1 MKNQMLNINVTSSL
15 VDKWRGDVIAVAVY
29 DDQQP
34 QKSLEE
40 CGEVVSEEVK
50 RVLKDRWING
60 KDGETLLIPTPAKS
74 GILAK
79 RVLIV
84 GMGARKKVNLEG
96 LRVLGAQLVAACE
109 KHNITS
115 MNCLMALDKHNGIK
129 RNQVLESVAEGIW
142 LGSYRFEQ
150 FQSKKSKEE
159 SKPVNPKVYF
169 ATRKEHTDRSKK
181 SLEAVAAICRGVNLA
196 RDLGNSPGNIL
207 NPETLVD
214 RVKVLM
220 EELPVKVT
228 VLNEKALAKKGMNGI
243 LAVGQGSGTP
253 PRLITM
259 EYNNGG
265 DKPVL
270 AVVGKAITFDSGGIS
285 IKPSVKMEEMK
296 FDMCGGAAVLG
307 FMQAIAQMKLEVNVV
322 GIVPTAENLP
332 SGSAQRPG
340 DIIKTAK
347 GVFVEVVNTDAEGR
361 LILADALHHAESFD
375 PEVIIDLATLTGAC
389 VVALGAHASGI
400 MGNNSKL
407 LKKIRKVG
415 DGCGDRVWP
424 LPLFDA
430 YQKQIKSTVADI
442 KNVGGPG
449 GGTITAG
456 CFLSRFVEEDRDWVH
471 IDIAG
476 TAWDMASSKPNF
488 PKGATGVGVR
498 LLCSYAEKYFA

>member
-1 MKNQMLNINVTSSL
+1 MININVSSSL
-15 VDKWRGDVIAVAVY
+15 VDKWRGDVLAIAVY

-34 QKSLEE
+34 QKSIED
-40 CGEVVSEEVK
+40 CGEVVSKEVK
-50 RVLKDRWING
+50 RVLKDRWISG
-60 KDGETLLIPTPAKS
+60 KAGETLLIPTPAKS
-74 GILAK
+74 GVLAK
-79 RVLIV
+79 RVLLI
-84 GMGARKKVNLEG
+84 GMGAKDKVTLEG
-96 LRVLGAQLVAACE
+96 LRVLGAQLAAACE
-109 KHNITS
+109 KHNIIS

-129 RNQVLESVAEGIW
+129 RQQTLAAVAEGIW
-142 LGSYRFEQ
+142 LGSYRFEH
-150 FQSKKSKEE
+150 FQSKKSKDEP
-159 SKPVNPKVYF
+159 KPVQPKMFF
-169 ATRKEHTDRSKK
+169 ATNKEHADRSKK
-181 SLEAVAAICRGVNLA
+181 SLETVATICRGVNLA

-207 NPETLVD
+207 NPATLAD
-214 RVKVLM
+214 RVTTMM

-228 VLNEKALAKKGMNGI
+228 ILNEKALAKKGMNGI
-243 LAVGQGSGTP
+243 LAVGQGSATP
-253 PRLITM
+253 PKLITM

-265 DKPVL
+265 DKPLL

-285 IKPSVKMEEMK
+285 IKPSGKMEEMK

-332 SGSAQRPG
+332 SSTAQRPG

-347 GVFVEVVNTDAEGR
+347 GVFVEVINTDAEGR

-389 VVALGAHASGI
+389 VVALGAHASAV

-407 LKKIRKVG
+407 LKKLRKVG
-415 DGCGDRVWP
+415 DVCGDRVWP
-424 LPLFDA
+424 LPMFDA

-471 IDIAG
+471 MDIAG
-476 TAWDMASSKPNF
+476 TAWDMGSSKPHF

-498 LLCSYAEKYFA
+498 LLCNYAEKYFS